1 MKKRYILAL
10 VLLAIGV
17 GASCQHAALQ
27 TMNTSAKAS
36 PSATA
41 TPEEAKR
48 ITLADAKAA
57 YDGGKALFV
66 DTRPEDAYKREHIKS
81 AINIPAGSVEQRYTE
96 LPKDKQIV
104 FYCS

>member
-1 MKKRYILAL
+1 MKKRYVLVLAL
-10 VLLAIGV
+10 LALGV
-17 GASCQHAALQ
+17 VTACQHAALQ
-27 TMNTSAKAS
+27 TMNTNAKAS
-36 PSATA
+36 PSA

-57 YDGGKALFV
+57 YDGGGALFV

-81 AINIPAGSVEQRYTE
+81 AINIPAGAVDQRYTE